1 MRIKEEKGSVA
12 VVVIVAILF
21 IVALS
26 TTIYFAAVNRK
37 NTGEETT
44 REVKLAYEKDIEN
57 IDYVYA
63 SVISEKNSPNPPEL
77 KSNME
82 LVKYENGNWVKDET
96 NKNYSYIAGIGT
108 EDNTKSEWANA
119 RVTIDGIESYF
130 VWIPRYAYKITYYT
144 DDTKTTVSDTNK
156 GYGSIDVVFLKG
168 KTDKYI
174 DKDGN
179 EKTAKRA
186 NQGGDPEKEYLVHP
200 AFTNDVENGGWDKE
214 LTGIWVGKYE
224 TSLVD
229 KETKQYIDTD
239 NRTNI
244 NILLTEET
252 NKNKAIAVQP
262 NVSSC
267 RNITIGNMYT
277 NARYYSPNLESH
289 MLKNSEWGAVAYLT
303 HSQYGRNGTEI
314 TVNNNRNYIT
324 GIGGGSKTTYETTT
338 ETKANAYNTDIGMTA
353 SSTGN
358 IYGIYDLSGGANE
371 YVAAYYSGSSSL
383 TNGQSFA
390 SQNGISTKYA
400 TTYDGI
406 TESSNYKKGDATYET
421 KGWNLDYNLFLKSE
435 SPFLF
440 RSGYANGKNSD
451 SGVFNYSLYL
461 GTLYGNLTFR
471 MCLVVD
477 TNETV
482 EQNLY
487 IYTKEQLEKFRDRVN
502 SGETFEGKTV
512 YLMED
517 INLNNGKYK
526 VEDDGTVTFEST
538 AEEWTPI
545 GTDKTSFKGTFEGN
559 NHTINGLYINN
570 NSWHQGLFNII
581 DSSAIIKNLSVE
593 NGEIHSEG
601 YVATI
606 VFSNYGIVENCS
618 SNVNV
623 YGNNDI
629 VGGIVATN
637 QGKIIKCNNKGN
649 IQSGWRVGGIVG
661 SLSSGTIEE
670 CVNTGKVQSTM
681 QTTEHANAIG
691 GISGVTYPK
700 SIINKCHNEGEII
713 GYYQAGGI
721 SGGGTDATITNCYN
735 TGKVTA
741 TNQAGG
747 GIIGQSGYTRGSRQ
761 ECTIRNCFNSGE
773 ITGKEMIGGIA
784 GCVFINIYNSYNIG
798 TIKGENVENTGEIVS
813 RIDYGILDKVY
824 YLKNRNNIY
833 SRIVESDVT
842 VTNAE
847 AKEENFMKSQE
858 FVNLLGEENWKIE
871 QGKNN
876 GYPILK

>member
-1 MRIKEEKGSVA
+1 MKIKEETGSVA

-26 TTIYFAAVNRK
+26 TTIYFSAVNRK
-37 NTGEETT
+37 NTGEELT
-44 REVKLAYEKDIEN
+44 RQIKQAYEKDIEN

-144 DDTKTTVSDTNK
+144 DDTKTQVSNTNN

-179 EKTAKRA
+179 EKTARRA
-186 NQGGDPEKEYLVHP
+186 NQGGDPTKEYVVHP

-224 TSLVD
+224 TSLYD
-229 KETKQYIDTD
+229 KEKKQ
-239 NRTNI
+239 NVNTNSETEG
-244 NILLTEET
+244 NILLSEHTE
-252 NKNKAIAVQP
+252 KAIAVQP
-262 NVSSC
+262 NMSSW
-267 RNITIGNMYT
+267 RYITIGNMYT

-289 MLKNSEWGAVAYLT
+289 MLKNSEWGAIAYLT

-314 TVNNNRNYIT
+314 ARNTSSSY
-324 GIGGGSKTTYETTT
+324 TTAAGE
-338 ETKANAYNTDIGMTA
+338 NLA

-358 IYGIYDLSGGANE
+358 EYGIYDLSGGAYE
-371 YVAAYYSGSSSL
+371 YVAVYYNGSDVDKEKIKNGSSFTSIDEKS
-383 TNGQSFA
+383 N
-390 SQNGISTKYA
+390 KYA
-400 TTYDGI
+400 TVYQTTTAI
-406 TESSNYKKGDATYET
+406 KGDATT
-421 KGWNLDYNLFLKSE
+421 DTSKWNGDNNYFISNVG
-435 SPFLF
+435 PFF
-440 RSGYANGKNSD
+440 TRGGSSKITSGSGIFSRNAWY
-451 SGVFNYSLYL
+451 GVFQDDIS
-461 GTLYGNLTFR
+461 FR
-471 MCLVVD
+471 VCLVVD

-487 IYTKEQLEKFRDRVN
+487 IYTKEQLERFRDRVN

-512 YLMED
+512 YLMND
-517 INLNNGKYK
+517 IDLNYGKYK
-526 VEDDGTVTFEST
+526 ALDDGTITFNTS

-545 GTDKTSFKGTFEGN
+545 GTDQVSFKGTFEGN

-649 IQSGWRVGGIVG
+649 IQSGWKVGGIVG